1 VEAPDDYTLRVY
13 ALCIV
18 HLVTTTTTA
27 PAAAATVSRRDTPLA
42 VLTAVAA
49 FGLVLGWATYTLHG
63 TTPLLERATNSVSTW
78 IIWTALAGVLIRS
91 RPLAV
96 WSGPLMMLTTC
107 AGYYAASSLG
117 DDFGAGGLGTA
128 AVWAVAGLAGGPLLG
143 WAGWTVRH
151 GQGDVR
157 AWAGAAIAM
166 VVLGEGLWMGLAL
179 DYWGEAA
186 AFLSIGA
193 LITAALTVFLARAGV
208 RRHWLCAVLAP
219 VFGFAFYLAELLVL
233 DRLIGSI

>member
-1 VEAPDDYTLRVY
+1 MYS
-13 ALCIV
+13 CV
-18 HLVTTTTTA
+18 HDLHHGTRG
-27 PAAAATVSRRDTPLA
+27 RRGRNPPPRHPPVVLA
-42 VLTAVAA
+42 AVAA

-78 IIWTALAGVLIRS
+78 IIWTALAGALIRR

-96 WSGPLMMLTTC
+96 WSGPSMMLTTC

-151 GQGDVR
+151 GRGDVR

-193 LITAALTVFLARAGV
+193 LITGALTVFLARAGV
-208 RRHWLCAVLAP
+208 RRFWLCAVLAP
-219 VFGFAFYLAELLVL
+219 VFAFAFYLAELLVL